1 MRACMRA
8 EATVVGKCILVVDE
22 NQASRVFLA
31 NHFRRKEFTVLEAP
45 TGKEGL
51 IIAWRDKPDLI
62 LFDPT
67 LHDIADQEFITKLCN
82 DPRTSA
88 TPLLALSSDASPARR
103 ETCLNA
109 GVKVYLVKSAGAL
122 TVLEETFTR
131 IFSVEPSKQT
141 LTRISSAEQPRET
154 PGKIDEVKGEE
165 PRVEGKNG
173 LLIVFLSAKGGTG
186 TSSLCANLAMNIQQS
201 QPEARV
207 VVADL
212 VLPIGSIGQIVG
224 DGGKINLVTVSDL
237 QADQTTADYFYK
249 NLPKPQ
255 VWQFQVLAG
264 SPDPQQANSIKGERI
279 GQIVNTLCSG
289 YDFVIL
295 DIGRALSRISL
306 PLIQKADLILLVVS
320 TDQSTVQLT
329 KTVWD
334 YLKSQGIDKQKICAV
349 LNRAVGLEGV
359 TKAQAEEMI
368 GLPIKTTL
376 PYMGGNFALAN
387 NLNQPITVKYPTDTA
402 SIILKETASDMVKL
416 ARQLRGH

>member
-1 MRACMRA
+1 M
-8 EATVVGKCILVVDE
+8 VGKRVLVVDE
-22 NQASRVFLA
+22 NPASRVFLA
-31 NHFRRKEFTVLEAP
+31 NHLKQKQFEVSEAP

-51 IIAWRDKPDLI
+51 IAAWRDKPDLI

-67 LHDIADQEFITKLCN
+67 MHDITDQEFISKLRN
-82 DPRTSA
+82 DPRTGE
-88 TPLLALSSDASPARR
+88 TPLIALSTDPDAARR
-103 ETCLNA
+103 DACLKA
-109 GVKVYLVKSAGAL
+109 GVNEYLVKSAGAIPA
-122 TVLEETFTR
+122 LEEILKR
-131 IFSVEPSKQT
+131 MLEPQAPAAAPLKP
-141 LTRISSAEQPRET
+141 I
-154 PGKIDEVKGEE
+154 
-165 PRVEGKNG
+165 RVEELKEESRNG

-186 TSSLCANLAMNIQQS
+186 TSSLCANLAMNIQQG
-201 QPEARV
+201 QPEKLV

-224 DGGKINLVTVSDL
+224 EQGKINLVTVSDML
-237 QADQTTADYFYK
+237 PDQTNADYFYR
-249 NLPKPQ
+249 NLPKPE

-264 SPDPQQANSIKGERI
+264 SPDPQQANSVRGERI
-279 GQIVNTLCSG
+279 GQIVDTLLSA

-334 YLKSQGIDKQKICAV
+334 YLKAQGIDSRKICAV

-359 TKAQAEEMI
+359 TKTQAEEII
-368 GLPIKTTL
+368 GLPIKTTM
-376 PYMGGNFALAN
+376 PYLGGSFALAN

-402 SIILKETASDMVKL
+402 SIILKETAADMVKL
-416 ARQLRGH
+416 AHRLRGTLSRT